1 MSQPITV
8 EVTRGHQVESTH
20 LVDAAIVNSSGNVIK
35 SWGEPQR
42 QVLPRSALKPIQAT
56 PLVTS
61 GVADGTSLSSDQL
74 AIACSSHNGE
84 HEHVR
89 VVQDWLEGIGCSVA
103 VLECGA
109 HYPSDPQSSA
119 FLQMSGHKPD
129 ARHNNCSGK
138 HTGFLALSRFHGFD
152 SKDYIQASHE
162 LQTRHITPAIED
174 FCRVSLLKETPAID
188 GCGIPVWSIPL
199 TALATGWAQM
209 HNRGSGRKLL
219 QAMIDRPF
227 LIAGTNRACT
237 ALMVQS
243 AGRAAVK
250 TGAEGVFCGVEIES
264 GHAFALKTR
273 DGSSRASE
281 AAAAWMLDH
290 LGAIEHAAPTELQN
304 WAGTKVGEI
313 RVAPNT

>member
-8 EVTRGHQVESTH
+8 EVTRGHHVESTH
-20 LVDAAIVNSSGNVIK
+20 LVDAVIVNSSGIVIK

-42 QVLPRSALKPIQAT
+42 HVLPRSALKPIQAT

-61 GVADGTSLSSDQL
+61 GVADGTSLSSDRL

-89 VVQDWLEGIGCSVA
+89 VVQDWLEGIGCLVA
-103 VLECGA
+103 DLECGA
-109 HYPSDPQSSA
+109 HYPSDPESSI
-119 FLQMSGHKPD
+119 LLRMSGQKPD

-138 HTGFLALSRFHGFD
+138 HTGFLALSKFHGFN
-152 SKDYIQASHE
+152 SQNYLHPHHE
-162 LQTRHITPAIED
+162 LQTKHVTPAIED
-174 FCRVSLLKETPAID
+174 FCRISLRNETPAID
-188 GCGIPVWSIPL
+188 GCGIPAWSIPIA
-199 TALATGWAQM
+199 ALATGWAHMQ
-209 HNRGSGRKLL
+209 NRGSGRRLL

-237 ALMVQS
+237 TLMIKS

-250 TGAEGVFCGVEIES
+250 TGAEGVFCGVEVKS

-273 DGSSRASE
+273 DGNSRASE
-281 AAAAWMLDH
+281 AVAAWMLDH

-304 WAGTKVGEI
+304 WAGTNVGEV

>member
-8 EVTRGHQVESTH
+8 EVTRGHHVESTH
-20 LVDAAIVNSSGNVIK
+20 LVDAVIVNSSGIVIK

-42 QVLPRSALKPIQAT
+42 HVLPRSALKPIQAA

-61 GVADGTSLSSDQL
+61 GVADGTSLSSDRL

-89 VVQDWLEGIGCSVA
+89 VVQDWLEGIGCLVA
-103 VLECGA
+103 DLECGA
-109 HYPSDPQSSA
+109 HYPSDPESSI
-119 FLQMSGHKPD
+119 LLRMSGQKPD

-138 HTGFLALSRFHGFD
+138 HTGFLALSKFHGFN
-152 SKDYIQASHE
+152 SQNYLHPHHE
-162 LQTRHITPAIED
+162 LQTKHVTPAIED
-174 FCRVSLLKETPAID
+174 FCRISLRNETPAID
-188 GCGIPVWSIPL
+188 GCGIPAWSIPIA
-199 TALATGWAQM
+199 ALATGWAHMQ
-209 HNRGSGRKLL
+209 NRGSGRRLL

-237 ALMVQS
+237 TLMIKS

-250 TGAEGVFCGVEIES
+250 TGAEGVFCGVEVKS

-273 DGSSRASE
+273 DGNSRASE
-281 AAAAWMLDH
+281 AVAAWMLDH

-304 WAGTKVGEI
+304 WAGTNVGEV

>member
-8 EVTRGHQVESTH
+8 EVTRGHHVESTH
-20 LVDAAIVNSSGNVIK
+20 LVDAVIVNSSGIVIK

-42 QVLPRSALKPIQAT
+42 HVLPRSALKPIQAT

-61 GVADGTSLSSDQL
+61 GVADGTSLSSDRL

-89 VVQDWLEGIGCSVA
+89 VVQDWLEGIGCLVA
-103 VLECGA
+103 DLECGA
-109 HYPSDPQSSA
+109 HYPSDPESSI
-119 FLQMSGHKPD
+119 LLRMSGQKPD

-138 HTGFLALSRFHGFD
+138 HTGFLALSKFHGFN
-152 SKDYIQASHE
+152 SQNYLHPHREQ
-162 LQTRHITPAIED
+162 QTKHVPPAIED
-174 FCRVSLLKETPAID
+174 FCRISLRNETPAID
-188 GCGIPVWSIPL
+188 GCGIPAWSIPIA
-199 TALATGWAQM
+199 ALATGWAHMQ
-209 HNRGSGRKLL
+209 NRGSGRRLL

-237 ALMVQS
+237 TLMIKS

-250 TGAEGVFCGVEIES
+250 TGAEGVFCGVEVKS

-273 DGSSRASE
+273 DGNSRASE
-281 AAAAWMLDH
+281 AVAAWMLDH

-304 WAGTKVGEI
+304 WAGTNVGEV

>member
-1 MSQPITV
+1 M
-8 EVTRGHQVESTH
+8 ESTH
-20 LVDAAIVNSSGNVIK
+20 LVDAVIVNSSGIVIK

-42 QVLPRSALKPIQAT
+42 HVLPRSALKPIQAT

-89 VVQDWLEGIGCSVA
+89 VVQDWLEGIGCLVA
-103 VLECGA
+103 DLECGA
-109 HYPSDPQSSA
+109 HYPSDPESSI
-119 FLQMSGHKPD
+119 LLRMSGQKPD

-138 HTGFLALSRFHGFD
+138 HTGFLALSKFHGFN
-152 SKDYIQASHE
+152 SQNYLHPHHE
-162 LQTRHITPAIED
+162 LQTKHVTPAIED
-174 FCRVSLLKETPAID
+174 FCRISLLNETPAID
-188 GCGIPVWSIPL
+188 GCGIPVWSIPIA
-199 TALATGWAQM
+199 ALAAGWAHMQ
-209 HNRGSGRKLL
+209 NRGSGRRLL

-237 ALMVQS
+237 TLMIKS

-273 DGSSRASE
+273 DGNSRASE
-281 AAAAWMLDH
+281 AVAAWMLDH

-304 WAGTKVGEI
+304 WAGTNVGEV

>member
-1 MSQPITV
+1 M
-8 EVTRGHQVESTH
+8 ESTH
-20 LVDAAIVNSSGNVIK
+20 LVDAALVNSSGIVIK

-42 QVLPRSALKPIQAT
+42 HVLPRSALKPIQAT
-56 PLVTS
+56 PLITS
-61 GVADGTSLSSDQL
+61 GVADGTSLSSDRL

-89 VVQDWLEGIGCSVA
+89 VVQDWLEGIGCSLA
-103 VLECGA
+103 DLECGA
-109 HYPSDPQSSA
+109 HYPSDPESS
-119 FLQMSGHKPD
+119 LLLRMSGQKPD

-138 HTGFLALSRFHGFD
+138 HTGFLALSKFHGFNSQNYLHPD
-152 SKDYIQASHE
+152 HE
-162 LQTRHITPAIED
+162 LQTKHVTPAIED
-174 FCRVSLLKETPAID
+174 FCRISLLKETPSID
-188 GCGIPVWSIPL
+188 GCGIPVWSIPIA
-199 TALATGWAQM
+199 ALATGWAHMQ
-209 HNRGSGRKLL
+209 NRGSGRRLL

-237 ALMVQS
+237 TLMMKC
-243 AGRAAVK
+243 AGRVAVK

-281 AAAAWMLDH
+281 AVAAWMLDH

-304 WAGTKVGEI
+304 WAGTNVGEV

>member
-1 MSQPITV
+1 M
-8 EVTRGHQVESTH
+8 ESTH
-20 LVDAAIVNSSGNVIK
+20 LVDAAIVNSSGIVIK

-42 QVLPRSALKPIQAT
+42 HVLPRSALKPIQAT
-56 PLVTS
+56 PLITS
-61 GVADGTSLSSDQL
+61 GVADGTSLSSDRL

-89 VVQDWLEGIGCSVA
+89 VVQDWLEVIGCSVA
-103 VLECGA
+103 DLECGA
-109 HYPSDPQSSA
+109 HYPSDPESS
-119 FLQMSGHKPD
+119 LLLRMSGQKPD

-138 HTGFLALSRFHGFD
+138 HTGFLALSKFHGFNSQNYLHPD
-152 SKDYIQASHE
+152 HE
-162 LQTRHITPAIED
+162 LQTKHVTPAIED
-174 FCRVSLLKETPAID
+174 FCRISLLKETPSID
-188 GCGIPVWSIPL
+188 GCGIPVWSIPIA
-199 TALATGWAQM
+199 ALATGWAHMQ
-209 HNRGSGRKLL
+209 NRGSGRRLL

-237 ALMVQS
+237 TLMMKC
-243 AGRAAVK
+243 AGRVAVK

-281 AAAAWMLDH
+281 AVAAWMLDH

-304 WAGTKVGEI
+304 WAGTNVGEV

>member
-8 EVTRGHQVESTH
+8 EVTRGHHVESTH
-20 LVDAAIVNSSGNVIK
+20 LVDAVIVNSSGIVIK

-42 QVLPRSALKPIQAT
+42 HVLPRSALKPIQAT
-56 PLVTS
+56 TLVTS
-61 GVADGTSLSSDQL
+61 GVADGTSLSSDRL

-89 VVQDWLEGIGCSVA
+89 VVQDWLEGIGCLVA
-103 VLECGA
+103 DLECGA
-109 HYPSDPQSSA
+109 HYPSDPESSI
-119 FLQMSGHKPD
+119 LLRMSGQKPD

-138 HTGFLALSRFHGFD
+138 HTGFLALSKFHGFN
-152 SKDYIQASHE
+152 SQNYLHPHHE
-162 LQTRHITPAIED
+162 LQTRHVTPAIED
-174 FCRVSLLKETPAID
+174 FCRISLRNETPAID
-188 GCGIPVWSIPL
+188 GCGIPVWSIPIA
-199 TALATGWAQM
+199 ALATGWAHMQ
-209 HNRGSGRKLL
+209 NRGSGRRLL

-237 ALMVQS
+237 TLMVKS

-250 TGAEGVFCGVEIES
+250 TGAEGVFCGVEVKS

-273 DGSSRASE
+273 DGNSRASE
-281 AAAAWMLDH
+281 AVAAWMLDH

-304 WAGTKVGEI
+304 WAGTNVGEV

>member
-1 MSQPITV
+1 M
-8 EVTRGHQVESTH
+8 ESTH
-20 LVDAAIVNSSGNVIK
+20 LVDAVIVNSSGIVIK

-42 QVLPRSALKPIQAT
+42 HVLPRSALKPIQAT

-61 GVADGTSLSSDQL
+61 GVADGTSLSSDRL

-89 VVQDWLEGIGCSVA
+89 VVQDWLEGIGCLVA
-103 VLECGA
+103 DLECGA
-109 HYPSDPQSSA
+109 HYPSDPESSI
-119 FLQMSGHKPD
+119 LLRMSGQKPD

-138 HTGFLALSRFHGFD
+138 HTGFLALSKFHGFN
-152 SKDYIQASHE
+152 SQNYLHPHHE
-162 LQTRHITPAIED
+162 LQTKHVTPAIED
-174 FCRVSLLKETPAID
+174 FCRISLLNETPAID
-188 GCGIPVWSIPL
+188 GCGIPVWSIPIA
-199 TALATGWAQM
+199 ALAAGWAHMQ
-209 HNRGSGRKLL
+209 NRGSGRRLL

-237 ALMVQS
+237 TLMIKS

-273 DGSSRASE
+273 DGNSRASE
-281 AAAAWMLDH
+281 AVAAWMLDH

-304 WAGTKVGEI
+304 WAGTNVGEV